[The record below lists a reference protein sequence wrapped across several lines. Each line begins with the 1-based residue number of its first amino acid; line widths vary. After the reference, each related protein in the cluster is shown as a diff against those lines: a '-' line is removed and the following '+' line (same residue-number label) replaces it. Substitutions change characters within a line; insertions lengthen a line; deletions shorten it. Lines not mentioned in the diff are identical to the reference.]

1 MKEMLLIKEE
11 QRTAKFQSER
21 DLAQSL
27 KPNLHLKL
35 ISRKRTTG
43 SKIQKVEVGLFG
55 LMMGL
60 ALEGR
65 MK

>member
-1 MKEMLLIKEE
+1 MIKDE
-11 QRTAKFQSER
+11 QRTAKFQREK
-21 DLAQSL
+21 DLAQSQKL
-27 KPNLHLKL
+27 SLHLKL
-35 ISRKRTTG
+35 ISRKRMTG
-43 SKIQKVEVGLFG
+43 SKIKKVEVGLFG